1 MSKCD
6 IRVGLMIPTYNAGA
20 EFKNIIKLIKSQN
33 IDFKLRKI
41 IIDSES
47 TDETVKIAS
56 QNDFEVFNIEKNSFT
71 HGLVRLKA
79 INILNDCDY
88 VFFMTQDVSL
98 RENAFQNLYNF
109 IAEKSQMAV
118 AYGRQM
124 VNSWNENYFDTKD
137 RQFNYPNKSA
147 VKSNKDISRLGIKT
161 VFSSDAFSI
170 YNTKILKSVGNFPP
184 EIRFSE
190 DMYIAAKAVEAGYTV
205 GYCADATVLHS
216 NKLNLY
222 DLFKRY
228 SDIGFFHAKNS
239 WIQETYGS
247 NESNG
252 IKLIFTQIKELK
264 SDGRLLKIPELL
276 VRSVIKYSGYTV
288 GKIKGR

>member
-1 MSKCD
+1 MSTSNIK
-6 IRVGLMIPTYNAGA
+6 VGLMIPTYNAGD
-20 EFKNIIKLIKSQN
+20 EFKRIIKLIESQN

-47 TDETVKIAS
+47 NDETTKIAS
-56 QNDFEVFNIEKNSFT
+56 QNNFEVFNIQHKSFT
-71 HGLVRLKA
+71 HGLVRMKA

-98 RENAFQNLYNF
+98 RENALQNLYNF
-109 IAEKSQMAV
+109 IAKNSQMAV

-124 VNSWNENYFDTKD
+124 VNSEKENYFDIMD
-137 RQFNYPNKSA
+137 RKFNYPNKSA
-147 VKSNKDISRLGIKT
+147 VKGSRDVENLGIKT

-170 YNTKILKSVGNFPP
+170 YDTKLLKSVGNFPP
-184 EIRFSE
+184 ELRFSE
-190 DMYIAAKAVEAGYTV
+190 DMYIAAKAISAGYLV
-205 GYCADATVLHS
+205 GYCAEATVFHS

-228 SDIGFFHAKNS
+228 SDIGLFHAKNP
-239 WIQETYGS
+239 WIQENYGA

-252 IKLIFTQIKELK
+252 IRLVLTQIKELK
-264 SDGRLLKIPELL
+264 SDGKLVKIPELL
-276 VRSVIKYSGYTV
+276 ARSSIKYFGYTV